1 MKKIITVCLLLFYV
15 SCSKSEGFTL
25 QSFDSQIRQT
35 LASAKGLPSTEI
47 VTTINGVA
55 HTLNLTEDLFYDLDE
70 DEYVHLLQNYS
81 VEFEVDDTFINV
93 QVFFN
98 ILTDRENNAVV
109 TRLPSGTR
117 TDIAVENTMQININ
131 GETTVVNIDEAVVN
145 FPNVRFDDG
154 KYSFDIS
161 L

>member
-1 MKKIITVCLLLFYV
+1 MKKIITVCLLLFIV
-15 SCSKSEGFTL
+15 SCGKSEGFTL

-47 VTTINGVA
+47 VTTING
-55 HTLNLTEDLFYDLDE
+55 
-70 DEYVHLLQNYS
+70 
-81 VEFEVDDTFINV
+81 
-93 QVFFN
+93 
-98 ILTDRENNAVV
+98 
-109 TRLPSGTR
+109 
-117 TDIAVENTMQININ
+117 
-131 GETTVVNIDEAVVN
+131 ETTVVNIDEAVVN